1 MSEQFE
7 HNIRKKLQD
16 AEVPFEPMAWERM
29 EKMLDGPRN
38 RRPLFWWLSG
48 LVLFLGISGWW
59 YFATQTVDN
68 PMPAS
73 KNEVTGK
80 NAAAKQ
86 NEKTADNTEP
96 TNNTGSA
103 QANVISQKPS
113 ANAKLPA
120 GNYTSPSL
128 ENGNATSGR
137 NRNVNKATDPAEL
150 VSSTDK
156 RVPGRKSGDQLSQ
169 LTWSNSLVQRGYV
182 NKLAP
187 TLGNETGK
195 TGNEVLDTNS
205 VDNQKVKTSNIALEN
220 NSSKSERG
228 NVDKPVLPIVN
239 TAEKDKKISPPL
251 ADANKS
257 GNNQL
262 TTPVNVDNTD
272 TNLLGKNKRDTW
284 KAPRR
289 KGFEGGIH
297 LGPDVNTTR
306 SFTSMRTGFTG
317 GLLLRYHVNNRVY
330 FSTGAAYTKKLYKAT
345 PKEYNTPYPG
355 NYTKIDADCDV
366 IDVPVNIHYVFADG
380 PAGRWNVSAGVS
392 TYFMLREKYDY
403 YYPNYYKRT
412 RVFSNQNQHYFSVLN
427 ISAGWEKNTKGR
439 VNWGLQPYVK
449 IPLGGVGEG
458 EVKLYSAG
466 LSLQV
471 TMGKK

>member
-16 AEVPFEPMAWERM
+16 AEAPFEPMAWERM
-29 EKMLDGPRN
+29 EKMLDGPRS

-68 PMPAS
+68 PAP
-73 KNEVTGK
+73 VIT
-80 NAAAKQ
+80 Q
-86 NEKTADNTEP
+86 NEKVSNNSEVINSTDSAKTDIISRSPSTAT
-96 TNNTGSA
+96 
-103 QANVISQKPS
+103 
-113 ANAKLPA
+113 KLPS
-120 GNYTSPSL
+120 GHSSSPIVAHQNS
-128 ENGNATSGR
+128 ASGK
-137 NRNVNKATDPAEL
+137 NQNVDKATDPAETI
-150 VSSTDK
+150 SSTSEK
-156 RVPGRKSGDQLSQ
+156 VTGRKSGDQLS
-169 LTWSNSLVQRGYV
+169 LFKRNNNSLPAGNV
-182 NKLAP
+182 NKSAP
-187 TLGNETGK
+187 NAGNEIDNARKQTPDA
-195 TGNEVLDTNS
+195 NR
-205 VDNQKVKTSNIALEN
+205 VDNHTLKASNTTREN
-220 NSSKSERG
+220 NSAKSDPG
-228 NVDKPVLPIVN
+228 NVDKPTLSLANI
-239 TAEKDKKISPPL
+239 TGKDKKTSQPL
-251 ADANKS
+251 PDANKS

-262 TTPVNVDNTD
+262 TPPVNVENAD
-272 TNLLGKNKRDTW
+272 TNLLANNKRDNW

-297 LGPDVNTTR
+297 FGPDVNTTR
-306 SFTSMRTGFTG
+306 SFTGMRSGFTG
-317 GLLLRYHVNNRVY
+317 GLLLRYHVNNRIY
-330 FSTGAAYTKKLYKAT
+330 FSTGAAYTKKLYKAS

-355 NYTKIDADCDV
+355 TYTKIDADCDV
-366 IDVPVNIHYVFADG
+366 IDVPLNIHYVFADR

-458 EVKLYSAG
+458 EVKLFSAG